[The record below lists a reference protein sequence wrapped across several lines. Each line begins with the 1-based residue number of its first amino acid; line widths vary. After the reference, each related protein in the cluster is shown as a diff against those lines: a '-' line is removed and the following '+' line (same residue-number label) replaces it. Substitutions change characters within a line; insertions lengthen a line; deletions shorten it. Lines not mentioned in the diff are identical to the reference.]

1 MPRNRTARVA
11 VLGAAV
17 PRSRP
22 GSFSSR
28 TAAALRRRLV
38 AAALILLSIA
48 LITIYFREPSSGGLH
63 QAQSAGATVLRP
75 FEVGA
80 ERVARPFRD
89 AYSYTTGLFHAK
101 SENKR
106 LRAEV
111 DALRQQVAQNQT
123 AAQENE
129 TLRRLLHYRDVAR
142 FPNDFVPVATSVI
155 SQPPSDFQQQIVVAV
170 GSADGVRVDS
180 PVVTEDG
187 LVGRVTKVAHRTALV
202 TLLTDQ
208 TMNVSAVDVKTT
220 AQGIVRH
227 GTTDTGALTMDRV
240 SRDQVVNEGDTIVTS
255 GWRSQNLHSLYPKG
269 IPIGKVTNV
278 GRSDVDLFVQ
288 IQVQP
293 FAHFSSLSSVLVLV
307 PKRR

>member
-80 ERVARPFRD
+80 ERFARPFRD